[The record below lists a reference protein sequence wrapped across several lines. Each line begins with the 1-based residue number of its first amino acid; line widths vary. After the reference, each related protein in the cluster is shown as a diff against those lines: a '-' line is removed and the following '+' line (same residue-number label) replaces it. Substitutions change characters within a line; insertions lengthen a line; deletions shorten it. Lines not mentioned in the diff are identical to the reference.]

1 MTPNIYPNCTPE
13 FRVLE
18 RSDDVQI
25 LQIRQVNHTYGYVS
39 KWQDVPVI
47 KENEITTES
56 E

>member
-1 MTPNIYPNCTPE
+1 M
-13 FRVLE
+13 LE

-47 KENEITTES
+47 KENEITTERD
-56 E
+56 